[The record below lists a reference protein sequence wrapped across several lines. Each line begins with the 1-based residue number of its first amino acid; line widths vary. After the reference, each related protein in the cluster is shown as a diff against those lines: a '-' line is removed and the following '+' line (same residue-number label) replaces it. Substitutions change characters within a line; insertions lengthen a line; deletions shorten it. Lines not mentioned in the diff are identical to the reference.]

1 VKVGVFGGTFDPPHL
16 GHLIVAQ
23 DAWQALGLDRI
34 LFVPAGLPPHKQG
47 VPTTPAPLR
56 LEMTRAAVAEDARF
70 EVADLELRRA
80 GPSFTVDTL
89 TELLERA
96 PDSALFLLLGADQVR
111 ELATWHRP
119 DEILRLARVVAI
131 TRAGEEGGAGG
142 AGGAGGGGDAGS
154 APELGVEVVRATRID
169 ISATEVRRRVA
180 AGESIRYLVPEAVE
194 RIIRRER
201 LYERLAPS

>member
-1 VKVGVFGGTFDPPHL
+1 VKLGVFGGTFDPPHL

-23 DAWQALGLDRI
+23 DALQALGLDRV
-34 LFVPAGLPPHKQG
+34 LFVPAGSPPHKQG
-47 VPTTPAPLR
+47 RPTTPAPLR
-56 LEMTRAAVAEDARF
+56 LEMTRAAVAGDPRF
-70 EVADLELRRA
+70 EVTDLELRRA

-89 TELLERA
+89 LQLLERA
-96 PDSALFLLLGADQVR
+96 PESALFLLLGADQVR
-111 ELATWHRP
+111 ELESWRRP

-131 TRAGEEGGAGG
+131 TRAGAVDGPGRAADSLPAG
-142 AGGAGGGGDAGS
+142 
-154 APELGVEVVRATRID
+154 LEVVRATRID

-180 AGESIRYLVPEAVE
+180 AGESIRYLVPGAVE

>member
-47 VPTTPAPLR
+47 LPTTPAPLR
-56 LEMTRAAVAEDARF
+56 LEMTQAAVAEDARF
-70 EVADLELRRA
+70 AVADLELRRA

-96 PDSALFLLLGADQVR
+96 PDCALFLLLGADQVR

-119 DEILRLARVVAI
+119 DEILRLARVVAL

-142 AGGAGGGGDAGS
+142 AGGAGGG
-154 APELGVEVVRATRID
+154 APGWGGEVVRATRID

-180 AGESIRYLVPEAVE
+180 SGESIRYLVPEAVE